1 LSIGKNWAKGLTRE
15 TDVRV
20 AHSAAA
26 HTGRKYQRRTPPERC
41 NWWRGP
47 RVEIGPIPWS
57 DTFAYAVGLFATD
70 GWISIRKNGY
80 SNMGFSSKDREL
92 TELFRQCLGLTA
104 AISER
109 RRKQWGKTWTCYQIS
124 FSSVRLA
131 RWFQDIGIT
140 PRKSL
145 TLGVLEIPYELFFHT
160 LRGLVDGDGSIA
172 RYTDRKSRHCFSIR
186 LYSAS
191 ERHLVW
197 VSSVLRDRLGVKG
210 SLVKIRRRKRTL
222 GRHPVYQLAYAR
234 GASRI
239 IASFLYEDPS
249 APRLDRKWIRWA
261 AEEQSGRF

>member
-1 LSIGKNWAKGLTRE
+1 MPIGKNWAKGLTRE

-20 AHSAAA
+20 AHSAAG
-26 HTGRKYQRRTPPERC
+26 HKGRRYQRRTPPELC

-57 DTFAYAVGLFATD
+57 DKFAYAVGLFATD
-70 GWISIRKNGY
+70 GWICIRANGY

-92 TELFRQCLGLTA
+92 TELFQRCLGLTA
-104 AISER
+104 AIRKR
-109 RRKQWGKTWTCYQIS
+109 RRKCWGKIWTCYEIS

-131 RWFQDIGIT
+131 RWFQDIGIM

-145 TLGVLEIPYELFFHT
+145 ALGVLAVPCQLFFHV

-172 RYTDRKSRHCFSIR
+172 RYTDRRGRHCFSIR

-191 ERHLVW
+191 EQHLVW
-197 VSSVLRDRLGVKG
+197 VSGVLRQRLGVTG
-210 SLVKIRRRKRTL
+210 SLVKIRRKKMGM

-234 GASRI
+234 EASRI

-249 APRLDRKWIRWA
+249 APRLDRKWIRWM
-261 AEEQSGRF
+261 AEVRSGRF

>member
-1 LSIGKNWAKGLTRE
+1 M
-15 TDVRV
+15 RV

-26 HTGRKYQRRTPPERC
+26 HKGRKYQRRTPPERC

-47 RVEIGPIPWS
+47 RVEIGPIPWTA
-57 DTFAYAVGLFATD
+57 TFAYAVGLFATD
-70 GWISIRKNGY
+70 GWISIRANGY

-92 TELFRQCLGLTA
+92 TELFKECLGLTA
-104 AISER
+104 AVSKR
-109 RRKQWGKTWTCYQIS
+109 RRQQWGKTWTSYQIS

-145 TLGVLEIPYELFFHT
+145 TLGPLEVPYELFFHT

-172 RYTDRKSRHCFSIR
+172 RYTDRKGRHCFSIR

-197 VSSVLRDRLGVKG
+197 ASGVLRDRLGVKG
-210 SLVKIRRRKRTL
+210 SLVKIRRKKRTL

-234 GASRI
+234 AASRI

-249 APRLDRKWIRWA
+249 APRLDRKWIRWM